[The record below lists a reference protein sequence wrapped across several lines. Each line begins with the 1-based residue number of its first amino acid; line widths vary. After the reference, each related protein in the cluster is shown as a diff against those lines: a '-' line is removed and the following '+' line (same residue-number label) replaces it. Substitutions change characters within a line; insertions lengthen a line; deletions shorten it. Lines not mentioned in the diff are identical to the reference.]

1 MDRMSE
7 GLANFEASGRGAY
20 SASRAA
26 ALSGVPKSTVYD
38 WARKGLVVPSVSPA
52 REKLWSYQDL
62 LALRAVH
69 WLRMRKETDKI
80 PASPMAQVRR
90 VLEEI
95 VQSGEDPWTGLGAG
109 VFVDRDGR
117 IFVDREGDPRTDAY
131 GQGAWDLGD
140 KVNLMA
146 AIGPSPGLVAPS
158 EHIRIAPSRLTGEPH
173 LAGTRIGTLVL
184 AALAADGYEEDGI
197 AGLYGLPLA
206 EVAEALAYEMR
217 LAA

>member
-1 MDRMSE
+1 MNRVSD

-20 SASRAA
+20 AAPRAA

-38 WARKGLVVPSVSPA
+38 WARKGLIVPSVSQST
-52 REKLWSYQDL
+52 EKLWSYQDL
-62 LALRAVH
+62 LALRAMH
-69 WLRMRKETDKI
+69 WLRVRKEADKI

-95 VQSGEDPWTGLGAG
+95 VEAGEDPWSGLGAH
-109 VFVDRDGR
+109 VSVDRDGR
-117 IFVDREGDPRTDAY
+117 IFVDREDDGRTDVY
-131 GQGAWDLGD
+131 GQGAWDYGD

-146 AIGPSPGLVAPS
+146 AIGGSPGLVAPS
-158 EHIRIAPSRLTGEPH
+158 AHIRIAPSRLSGEPY

-184 AALAADGYEEDGI
+184 AALAEDGYQADGI
-197 AGLYGLPLA
+197 AKLYDLPA
-206 EVAEALAYEMR
+206 REVAEAIDYEMR